1 MNHTVQQKHP
11 SILPRGHGFCQ
22 LPQQGEHENVCE
34 IRIQIPVR
42 ASQIVG
48 IQHRPEICCR
58 KRLTALPQAGVQV
71 RNQGCDHQNNKKSE
85 EPPAQQIPIGFL
97 FSQQQRAGRHEKQRH
112 GNFDQNGVEHQRKVH
127 FRPLPDGKQDEAAY
141 ARVVEQHQINGDHFQ
156 KIDIDPAAGRYGGI
170 MLHAR

>member
-1 MNHTVQQKHP
+1 M
-11 SILPRGHGFCQ
+11 
-22 LPQQGEHENVCE
+22 
-34 IRIQIPVR
+34 
-42 ASQIVG
+42 
-48 IQHRPEICCR
+48 
-58 KRLTALPQAGVQV
+58 TALPQAGVQV

-85 EPPAQQIPIGFL
+85 EPLAQQIPIGFL
-97 FSQQQRAGRHEKQRH
+97 FSQQQRTGRHEKQRH

-156 KIDIDPAAGRYGGI
+156 KIDIDPAACRYGGI